1 MVGFDVMNKRIKLLG
16 GVKIYNRRNRNTP
29 RGVIYG
35 GRPTILGNPFV
46 VGRHGIQGECCNLFE
61 AWLMTG
67 QWRHIKDIDCPE
79 ATEDKRLAILTMLPE
94 LEGKDLECWCW
105 PDRCHLETVAY
116 LANFET
122 VGKMENVDKFLELE
136 LKRLQEFTISIRPSI
151 RPQDL
156 TGNK

>member
-1 MVGFDVMNKRIKLLG
+1 
-16 GVKIYNRRNRNTP
+16 
-29 RGVIYG
+29 
-35 GRPTILGNPFV
+35 
-46 VGRHGIQGECCNLFE
+46 
-61 AWLMTG
+61 
-67 QWRHIKDIDCPE
+67 
-79 ATEDKRLAILTMLPE
+79 
-94 LEGKDLECWCW
+94 
-105 PDRCHLETVAY
+105 VAY